1 MKKIYLYLAALGI
14 MAVAGCKKHDYA
26 EGTLSPIIAV
36 VDMKALYKGADV
48 TLTTDNMS
56 GAKEIVG
63 VVISNA
69 ASGNSPAGI
78 LVVQNNRRNAIRGIA
93 IDIGAAASNYVPG
106 DSVRVQVTGA
116 TLTKISGTI
125 RPYYCFAGCLRKH
138 PGNHQFGYY
147 RTRATGRRNLCRR

>member
-14 MAVAGCKKHDYA
+14 IAVAGCKKHDYA

-69 ASGNSPAGI
+69 TAGNSPAGV

-93 IDIGAAASNYVPG
+93 LI
-106 DSVRVQVTGA
+106 
-116 TLTKISGTI
+116 
-125 RPYYCFAGCLRKH
+125 
-138 PGNHQFGYY
+138 
-147 RTRATGRRNLCRR
+147 